1 MKRLPIAVGLMVFGL
16 FWVILGTA
24 NGWAAVATIAGL
36 MVIAG
41 FVWFC
46 LIWEKVMKLLTPLR
60 GYDKRVRRLEE
71 RFKTK
76 DAYRDLKEK
85 TVDHEIANL
94 KKTKSQ
100 NIKSQVIYMS
110 RKEA

>member
-46 LIWEKVMKLLTPLR
+46 LIWDKVMKMLTPLK
-60 GYDKRVRRLEE
+60 GYDKRVRRVEE
-71 RFKTK
+71 RQR
-76 DAYRDLKEK
+76 DQSAYRDLRDK
-85 TVDHEIANL
+85 TVDHKLNALE
-94 KKTKSQ
+94 KRGSQ
-100 NIKSQVIYMS
+100 NIKGQVIYI